1 MRKLI
6 YILIPGLA
14 AISACQ
20 RKLEV
25 DSLGNFSVTADSA
38 AYHAGGNATF
48 TFSGSPN
55 TITFYSGE
63 PGHIYD
69 LRNRVSEAGKA
80 TLQFSSAL
88 NAGVQTGSL
97 ALMASTDFK
106 GVAVGDTATTIA
118 NIKAA
123 KWTDITS
130 RAKLAANATTTA
142 SGAIDLTDMAGT
154 SVYLAFK
161 YLGQAGSI
169 QNKWTITGLTITNT
183 LKDGSVYTIAN
194 LLANNSPI
202 TSNFGGVPTYSPGW
216 VAYPVNNTFTW
227 VVSAG
232 TSLVITGAS
241 TAALATADSE
251 AWTIMGPVDLTKVT
265 PDVGVAIKGIT
276 LPLPSYTYVYGKAGM
291 YKATF
296 IAGNATRDAGA
307 SSVTAL
313 DVMVE

>member
-14 AISACQ
+14 VLTACE

-25 DSLGNFSVTADSA
+25 DSVLNFSVTPDSA
-38 AYHAGGNATF
+38 LYHAGGNATF
-48 TFSGSPN
+48 NFTGNPN

-63 PGHIYD
+63 PGHMYD
-69 LRNRVSEAGKA
+69 LRNRVSEAGRA
-80 TLQFSSAL
+80 TLNFSSAL

-97 ALMASTDFK
+97 ALMASTDFI
-106 GVAVGDTATTIA
+106 GVAGTDTVTTIA

-130 RAKLAANATTTA
+130 RAKLATNATTTA

-154 SVYLAFK
+154 PVYLAFK
-161 YLGQAGSI
+161 YLAQAGSI
-169 QNKWTITGLTITNT
+169 QNKWTISGLTVTNT

-216 VAYPVNNTFTW
+216 VAYPVSNTFTW

-232 TSLVITGAS
+232 TSLVITGAA
-241 TAALATADSE
+241 TAPLATADAE
-251 AWTIMGPVDLTKVT
+251 AWAIMGPVDLTKVT

-276 LPLPSYTYVYGKAGM
+276 LPLPSYNYVYSKAGT

-296 IAGNATRDAGA
+296 IAGAATRDDEVN
-307 SSVTAL
+307 SVNTV
-313 DVMVE
+313 DVTVK

>member
-6 YILIPGLA
+6 FILIPGLA
-14 AISACQ
+14 VFTACQ

-25 DSLGNFSVTADSA
+25 DSMASFSVTPDSVS
-38 AYHAGGNATF
+38 YHAGGNVNF
-48 TFSGSPN
+48 NFGGSPN

-69 LRNRVSEAGKA
+69 LRNRISEAGKA
-80 TLQFSSAL
+80 ILQFSSAL

-106 GVAVGDTATTIA
+106 GVAVADTATTIA

-123 KWTDITS
+123 TWTDITS
-130 RAKLAANATTTA
+130 RAKLATNATTTA

-154 SVYLAFK
+154 PVFLAFK

-169 QNKWTITGLTITNT
+169 QNKWTISGLTVTNT

-216 VAYPVNNTFTW
+216 VAYPVSNTFTW

-232 TSLVITGAS
+232 TSLVITGA
-241 TAALATADSE
+241 ATAVAATAPSE
-251 AWTIMGPVDLTKVT
+251 AWTIMGPVDLKKVT
-265 PDVGVAIKGIT
+265 PDVGVAIKSIT
-276 LPLPSYTYVYGKAGM
+276 LPLPSYTYVYGKAGN

-296 IAGNATRDAGA
+296 IAGNATRDNE
-307 SSVTAL
+307 VTNISTI
-313 DVMVE
+313 DVTVQ